1 MHWPP
6 SLHITQ
12 PSVDVQA
19 GPTTVSTFESFRQG
33 DDFNPGS
40 NDLAALM
47 SGRSMPKRKSL
58 NGLFGVS
65 LKEAERFKAR
75 HQEPDFEEVPS
86 IQASPPYVSRFAE
99 AVPSVT
105 RSESAHLTNADDRQH
120 STTSRFCHR

>member
-19 GPTTVSTFESFRQG
+19 GPSTASTFESFKPG

-40 NDLAALM
+40 TDIAALM
-47 SGRSMPKRKSL
+47 SGRSMPKRKLL

-75 HQEPDFEEVPS
+75 HMEPDDDEEVPV
-86 IQASPPYVSRFAE
+86 IQASPPYISRFAE
-99 AVPSVT
+99 VGPSVT
-105 RSESAHLTNADDRQH
+105 RSKFTFGDNADDR
-120 STTSRFCHR
+120 